1 MTDWG
6 KAKCIGET
14 KLFFDE
20 RPASVALAKII
31 CEDCPIKSGCLDW
44 ALIHREAWGVW
55 AGLDYQELRI
65 LAVSLG
71 YTPPNRK
78 EVEHGTERGWAWHR
92 RQKLKDSTHE
102 TCQPCI
108 DAYNQ
113 ATRIRVA
120 RYRKRKEI
128 K

>member
-6 KAKCIGET
+6 KAKCVGET

-55 AGLDYQELRI
+55 AGLDYQDLRI

-92 RQKLKDSTHE
+92 RQKTKDDTHE

-113 ATRIRVA
+113 ATRVRVA
-120 RYRKRKEI
+120 RYRKRNVI
-128 K
+128 N

>member
-1 MTDWG
+1 MIEWQQ
-6 KAKCIGET
+6 AKCLGET
-14 KLFFDE
+14 KVFFDE
-20 RPASVALAKII
+20 RLASVALAKII
-31 CEDCPIKSGCLDW
+31 CEGCELRSACLDW
-44 ALIHREAWGVW
+44 ALVHREAWGVW

-92 RQKLKDSTHE
+92 RRKMKDPEHE
-102 TCQPCI
+102 TCQPCV

-120 RYRKRKEI
+120 RYRKKKNI

>member
-31 CEDCPIKSGCLDW
+31 CEDCPIKSCCLDW

>member
-6 KAKCIGET
+6 KAKCVGET

-92 RQKLKDSTHE
+92 RQKLKD
-102 TCQPCI
+102 
-108 DAYNQ
+108 
-113 ATRIRVA
+113 
-120 RYRKRKEI
+120 
-128 K
+128 